1 MITSKLLEARENAQE
16 NAQEHANDQL
26 AVVFNSAPDWLRG
39 FGEFSGTVTEQV

>member
-16 NAQEHANDQL
+16 NANDQL
-26 AVVFNSAPDWLRG
+26 AIVFNSASDWLRG